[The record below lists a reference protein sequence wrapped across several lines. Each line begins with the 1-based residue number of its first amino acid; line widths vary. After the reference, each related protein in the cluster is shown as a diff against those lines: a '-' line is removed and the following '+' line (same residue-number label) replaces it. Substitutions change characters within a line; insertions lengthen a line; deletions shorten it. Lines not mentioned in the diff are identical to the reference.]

1 MQFAHP
7 EFLLIGLL
15 VTLAAVALIVWA
27 QRRQRNALANLGQSD
42 LIRRL
47 TESVN
52 WGGRRWQAALRV
64 AALALLFIAA
74 ARPQWGTETR
84 EIEQEG
90 LQVMVALDVSQSML
104 ADDIK
109 PNRLE
114 RAKLEIGD
122 LMKRLNGDEIGLVLF
137 SGASFVQVPL
147 TTDYATALNY
157 LETAGPGTIS
167 RPGTVIG
174 DAIRTAVDAFDEKL
188 PSQKVL
194 ILMTDGE
201 DKETDPVAAAR
212 EAAGDNILIYAIG
225 FGTPEGSPVPETNPF
240 GQVVGL
246 KTDAQGNT
254 VISRMDEGMLQQI
267 TSIGGGQYY
276 RASADGRELDSLLAE
291 IDTLQRAQ
299 LQSRTTVNFIERF
312 QIFLGLALLSLVF
325 SELIP
330 DRVAEK
336 TTRRPWLRR
345 GTSQT
350 AASPTTGSAS

>member
-1 MQFAHP
+1 MQFANP
-7 EFLLIGLL
+7 EFLILGVL
-15 VTLAAVALIVWA
+15 VVITAIAGIVWA
-27 QRRQRNALANLGQSD
+27 QRRQSKALANLGQSE

-47 TESVN
+47 TDSVN
-52 WGGRRWQAALRV
+52 WSGRRWQAILRV
-64 AALALLFIAA
+64 AGLSLLLVAA

-84 EIEQEG
+84 EVEQEG

-109 PNRLE
+109 PSRLE

-122 LMKRLNGDEIGLVLF
+122 LMKRLNGDEVGLVLF

-147 TTDYATALNY
+147 TTDYATALSY

-174 DAIRTAVDAFDEKL
+174 EAIRTAVEAFDEKL

-201 DKETDPVAAAR
+201 DNETDPVAAAR
-212 EAAGDNILIYAIG
+212 EAAGDNVLIYAIG

-240 GQVVGL
+240 GQVVGF
-246 KTDAQGNT
+246 KTDAQGNP
-254 VISRMDEGMLQQI
+254 VISRMDEAMLQQI
-267 TSIGGGQYY
+267 TSIGGGRYY

-299 LQSRTTVNFIERF
+299 LQSRTTVNYIERF
-312 QIFLGLALLSLVF
+312 QIFLALGLLALVI

-330 DRVAEK
+330 DRVTES
-336 TTRRPWLRR
+336 TRRRWWSRNNGAPAKPR
-345 GTSQT
+345 
-350 AASPTTGSAS
+350 ATGGAQ